1 MTEPSIRAPSRPRV
15 RARHGSDLESAL
27 AAPQA
32 PSQPG
37 RASGQPRPV
46 DLIARAKEQL
56 RDLTGFGVDNVSGFA
71 KADGGWQ
78 LSVTV
83 VELHRI
89 PPVTDVLASYKV
101 DLDEAGDIVSYRR
114 SRRFFRD
121 QVGDET

>member
-1 MTEPSIRAPSRPRV
+1 MTEPSTRAPSRPRMKGG
-15 RARHGSDLESAL
+15 RGSGFESAL
-27 AAPQA
+27 AAPPA

-37 RASGQPRPV
+37 QAPGQRRPV

-89 PPVTDVLASYKV
+89 PPVTDVLASYRV

>member
-1 MTEPSIRAPSRPRV
+1 MADLHTRTPSRR
-15 RARHGSDLESAL
+15 RAKARRGTGGESAL
-27 AAPQA
+27 PAPTALPQPA
-32 PSQPG
+32 PVPAQ
-37 RASGQPRPV
+37 RRPV

-56 RDLTGFGVDNVSGFA
+56 RDLTGYGVDNVSGFA
-71 KADGGWQ
+71 KVDGGWQ
-78 LSVTV
+78 LSLTV

-114 SRRFFRD
+114 SKRYFRD